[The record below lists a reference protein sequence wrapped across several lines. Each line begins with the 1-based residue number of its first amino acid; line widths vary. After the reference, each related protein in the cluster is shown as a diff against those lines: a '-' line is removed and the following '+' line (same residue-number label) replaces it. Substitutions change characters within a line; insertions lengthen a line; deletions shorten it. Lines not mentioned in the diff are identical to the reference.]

1 MTTSPTADR
10 RRTALFV
17 AFFVTGLS
25 MASWVSRTPAI
36 RDAIDAST
44 AEMGLVIAGLSAGS
58 MIGIAAAGT
67 LVAQRGARFVVL
79 WGMVAIVAG
88 GATVA
93 VGSGAGLGWLVA
105 VGLAFFGYGMG
116 SGEIGQ
122 NVEGVDV
129 ETALGRVVVPGLH
142 GSYSLGIA
150 IGGLLGLA
158 ASTVGLPVAAHLT
171 AVAVLT
177 AAAAV
182 FLVRNL
188 APAVGREP
196 GSDLRRRAPIT
207 ESFRAAVAVWT
218 EPRTVAI
225 AVIVLGMA
233 LAEGSAND
241 WLPLIMVDGF
251 ALSAPV
257 AALVYALFGLSMAI
271 GRFSGGYFLDRFGRT
286 PVMIASAAL
295 AVLGIATVSFAPGAW
310 IGAAGVVLWGL
321 GAALGFPVA
330 LSAAGDDPVGAARRV
345 SAVATAGYTAFLV
358 GPPLL
363 GLIGEH
369 VGLRSAII
377 VVLVA
382 VAVSTC
388 FARAVA
394 RPTGLPVHNRAGGR
408 KSRPARHT

>member
-1 MTTSPTADR
+1 MRPSPGR
-10 RRTALFV
+10 RRTALFI

-58 MIGIAAAGT
+58 MIGIAAAGA

-88 GATVA
+88 VATVA
-93 VGSGAGLGWLVA
+93 VGSAAGLGWLVA
-105 VGLAFFGYGMG
+105 AGLAFFGYGMG

-129 ETALGRVVVPGLH
+129 EAALGRVVVPGLH
-142 GSYSLGIA
+142 GCYSLGVA

-158 ASTVGLPVAAHLT
+158 AGTVGLPVVAHLT
-171 AVAVLT
+171 AVAALT
-177 AAAAV
+177 AAAAI

-196 GSDLRRRAPIT
+196 GSDLRRRVPIT
-207 ESFRAAVAVWT
+207 QSFRAAVAVWT
-218 EPRTVAI
+218 EPRTAAI
-225 AVIVLGMA
+225 GVIVLGMA

-251 ALSAPV
+251 ALSAAV

-271 GRFSGGYFLDRFGRT
+271 GRFSGGFFLDRFGRT
-286 PVMIASAAL
+286 PVMISSAVL
-295 AVLGIATVSFAPGAW
+295 AVVGIATVSFAPGAAL
-310 IGAAGVVLWGL
+310 GAFGVVLWGL

-358 GPPLL
+358 GPPVL

-394 RPTGLPVHNRAGGR
+394 RPTSPVEPGDRIDAP
-408 KSRPARHT
+408 SD

>member
-1 MTTSPTADR
+1 VTMHPSPGR
-10 RRTALFV
+10 RRTALFI

-58 MIGIAAAGT
+58 MIGIAAAGA

-88 GATVA
+88 VATVA
-93 VGSGAGLGWLVA
+93 VGLAAGLGWL
-105 VGLAFFGYGMG
+105 G
-116 SGEIGQ
+116 
-122 NVEGVDV
+122 
-129 ETALGRVVVPGLH
+129 P
-142 GSYSLGIA
+142 
-150 IGGLLGLA
+150 
-158 ASTVGLPVAAHLT
+158 VGLPVVAHLT
-171 AVAVLT
+171 AVAALT
-177 AAAAV
+177 AAAAI

-196 GSDLRRRAPIT
+196 GSDLRRRVPIT
-207 ESFRAAVAVWT
+207 QSFRAAVAVWT
-218 EPRTVAI
+218 EPRTAAI
-225 AVIVLGMA
+225 GVIVLGMA

-251 ALSAPV
+251 ALSAAV

-271 GRFSGGYFLDRFGRT
+271 GRFSGGFFLDRFGRT
-286 PVMIASAAL
+286 PVMITSAVL
-295 AVLGIATVSFAPGAW
+295 AVAGIATVSFAPGAAL
-310 IGAAGVVLWGL
+310 GAFGVVLWGL

-330 LSAAGDDPVGAARRV
+330 LSAAGDDHVGAARRV

-358 GPPLL
+358 GPPVL

-369 VGLRSAII
+369 VGLRSAIV

-382 VAVSTC
+382 VAISTC

-394 RPTGLPVHNRAGGR
+394 RPIDTLPPGAG
-408 KSRPARHT
+408 PHD

>member
-1 MTTSPTADR
+1 MRPTAER
-10 RRTALFV
+10 RRTALFI

-58 MIGIAAAGT
+58 MVGIAAAGT

-116 SGEIGQ
+116 SGEIGL

-171 AVAVLT
+171 VVAVLT
-177 AAAAV
+177 AGAAV

-188 APAVGREP
+188 APAAGREP
-196 GSDLRRRAPIT
+196 GSDLRRRAPIMQ
-207 ESFRAAVAVWT
+207 SFRAAVAVWA
-218 EPRTVAI
+218 EPRTV
-225 AVIVLGMA
+225 G
-233 LAEGSAND
+233 
-241 WLPLIMVDGF
+241 
-251 ALSAPV
+251 
-257 AALVYALFGLSMAI
+257 
-271 GRFSGGYFLDRFGRT
+271 LDR
-286 PVMIASAAL
+286 
-295 AVLGIATVSFAPGAW
+295 
-310 IGAAGVVLWGL
+310 
-321 GAALGFPVA
+321 
-330 LSAAGDDPVGAARRV
+330 
-345 SAVATAGYTAFLV
+345 
-358 GPPLL
+358 
-363 GLIGEH
+363 
-369 VGLRSAII
+369 
-377 VVLVA
+377 
-382 VAVSTC
+382 
-388 FARAVA
+388 
-394 RPTGLPVHNRAGGR
+394 
-408 KSRPARHT
+408 

>member
-1 MTTSPTADR
+1 MTMHPTADR

-105 VGLAFFGYGMG
+105 VGLASFGYGMG

-158 ASTVGLPVAAHLT
+158 ASTVGLAVIVHLS

-196 GSDLRRRAPIT
+196 ASDLRRRAPIM
-207 ESFRAAVAVWT
+207 ESFRAALAVWA

-257 AALVYALFGLSMAI
+257 AALVYALFGLSMAT

-358 GPPLL
+358 GPPVL

-382 VAVSTC
+382 VAVSAC

-394 RPTGLPVHNRAGGR
+394 RPASAVR
-408 KSRPARHT
+408 

>member
-1 MTTSPTADR
+1 MTSPTADR

-196 GSDLRRRAPIT
+196 GSGLRRRAPIM

-251 ALSAPV
+251 ALPAPV

-271 GRFSGGYFLDRFGRT
+271 GRFSGGYFLDRFGRP

-358 GPPLL
+358 GPPVL

-394 RPTGLPVHNRAGGR
+394 RPTPPVGR
-408 KSRPARHT
+408 GDLADA

>member
-1 MTTSPTADR
+1 MTEQPSADR
-10 RRTALFV
+10 RRTALFI

-88 GATVA
+88 VATVA
-93 VGSGAGLGWLVA
+93 IGSGAGLGWLVA

-158 ASTVGLPVAAHLT
+158 VSTVGVPVAAHLT

-188 APAVGREP
+188 APAVGLEP
-196 GSDLRRRAPIT
+196 GSGLRRRAPIMQ
-207 ESFRAAVAVWT
+207 SLRAAVAVWT

-295 AVLGIATVSFAPGAW
+295 AVVGIATVSFAPGAW
-310 IGAAGVVLWGL
+310 IGAFGVVLWGL

-358 GPPLL
+358 GPPVL

-382 VAVSTC
+382 VAVSAC

-394 RPTGLPVHNRAGGR
+394 RPTAPV
-408 KSRPARHT
+408 

>member
-1 MTTSPTADR
+1 MTLHPSPDR
-10 RRTALFV
+10 RRTALFI

-58 MIGIAAAGT
+58 MIGIAAAGM
-67 LVAQRGARFVVL
+67 LVALRGARFVVL

-93 VGSGAGLGWLVA
+93 IGSGAGLGWLVA

-122 NVEGVDV
+122 NVEGVSV

-158 ASTVGLPVAAHLT
+158 AGTVGLPVAAHLT

-182 FLVRNL
+182 FLLKNL

-196 GSDLRRRAPIT
+196 GSDLRRRTPIMQ
-207 ESFRAAVAVWT
+207 SFRAAVAVWT

-286 PVMIASAAL
+286 PVMISSAAL

-310 IGAAGVVLWGL
+310 IGAFGVVLWGL

-358 GPPLL
+358 GPPVL

-369 VGLRSAII
+369 VGLRSAIV

-388 FARAVA
+388 FVRAVA
-394 RPTGLPVHNRAGGR
+394 RPTSPVGSGDRIDAPSH
-408 KSRPARHT
+408 